1 MSKNAMHCMCN
12 YFKLKKVNKLNFVNY
27 CMYVMILKSAFL
39 SIKMEILRQFRWQ
52 DLVDITLMSII
63 LYRLLLIIKGT
74 RAAQMLIGLGVLLF
88 ASLLSSYFQLYTV
101 DWLIQ
106 SFWAQI
112 VIAIIIIF
120 QPEIRRALAQMG
132 ETPFLETLTS
142 AEELKSLEEIVR
154 ATIALS
160 NRKIGALIAIER
172 DTSLKDFVEMGT
184 PLDAKVS
191 KDILLSVFHP
201 TSPIHDGAVVIKGNR
216 IVAAGC
222 FLPITMS
229 PEISRSLGTRHRAG
243 LGLTEETDAV
253 VIIVSEE
260 TGVVSMAM
268 HGKLEKPLD
277 MGTLRD
283 ILTELFTTKKVKK

>member
-1 MSKNAMHCMCN
+1 
-12 YFKLKKVNKLNFVNY
+12 
-27 CMYVMILKSAFL
+27 
-39 SIKMEILRQFRWQ
+39 MEILRQFRWQ
-52 DLVDITLMSII
+52 DLVDIILMSII

-74 RAAQMLIGLGVLLF
+74 KAAQMLIGLGVLLF
-88 ASLLSSYFQLYTV
+88 ASLLSRYLELYTI

-112 VIAIIIIF
+112 FIAIIILF

-132 ETPFLETLTS
+132 ETQFLHTLTT

-184 PLDAKVS
+184 ALDAKVS
-191 KDILLSVFHP
+191 KEVLLSIFHP
-201 TSPIHDGAVVIKGNR
+201 TSPIHDGAVVIKSNR
-216 IVAAGC
+216 IIAAGC
-222 FLPITMS
+222 FLPITTS

-243 LGLTEETDAV
+243 IGLSEETDAIL
-253 VIIVSEE
+253 IIVSEE
-260 TGVVSMAM
+260 TGIISMAIN
-268 HGKLEKPLD
+268 GKLETRLD
-277 MGTLRD
+277 MGKLRD
-283 ILTELFTTKKVKK
+283 ILTDLFATKKVKK

>member
-1 MSKNAMHCMCN
+1 
-12 YFKLKKVNKLNFVNY
+12 
-27 CMYVMILKSAFL
+27 
-39 SIKMEILRQFRWQ
+39 MELLRQLRWQ
-52 DLVDITLMSII
+52 DLVDIVLMSII
-63 LYRLLLIIKGT
+63 VYRLLLIIKGT
-74 RAAQMLIGLGVLLF
+74 KAAHMLMGLGVLLL
-88 ASLLSSYFQLYTV
+88 ASLLSRYFELYTV

-112 VIAIIIIF
+112 VIAIIILF

-132 ETPFLETLTS
+132 ETPFLHTLTP

-154 ATIALS
+154 ATIALA

-172 DTSLKDFVEMGT
+172 ETSLKDFIEIGVS
-184 PLDAKVS
+184 LDARVS
-191 KDILLSVFHP
+191 KEILLSIFHP

-229 PEISRSLGTRHRAG
+229 PDISKSLGTRHRAAMG
-243 LGLTEETDAV
+243 LSEETDAV
-253 VIIVSEE
+253 ILIVSEE
-260 TGVVSMAM
+260 TGTISMAI
-268 HGKLEKPLD
+268 HGKLETHLD

-283 ILTELFTTKKVKK
+283 TLTDLFSVKVRK

>member
-1 MSKNAMHCMCN
+1 
-12 YFKLKKVNKLNFVNY
+12 
-27 CMYVMILKSAFL
+27 
-39 SIKMEILRQFRWQ
+39 MELLRQLRWQ
-52 DLVDITLMSII
+52 DLVDIVLMSII
-63 LYRLLLIIKGT
+63 VYRLLLIIKGT
-74 RAAQMLIGLGVLLF
+74 KAAHMLMGLGVLLL
-88 ASLLSSYFQLYTV
+88 ASLLSRYFELYTV

-112 VIAIIIIF
+112 VIAIIILF

-132 ETPFLETLTS
+132 ETPFLHTLTP

-154 ATIALS
+154 ATIALA

-172 DTSLKDFVEMGT
+172 ETSLKDFIEIGVS
-184 PLDAKVS
+184 LDARVS
-191 KDILLSVFHP
+191 KEILLSIFHP

-229 PEISRSLGTRHRAG
+229 PDISKSLGTRHRAAMA
-243 LGLTEETDAV
+243 LSEETDAV
-253 VIIVSEE
+253 ILIVSEE
-260 TGVVSMAM
+260 TGTISMAIQ
-268 HGKLEKPLD
+268 GKLETHLD

-283 ILTELFTTKKVKK
+283 TLTDLFSVKVRK